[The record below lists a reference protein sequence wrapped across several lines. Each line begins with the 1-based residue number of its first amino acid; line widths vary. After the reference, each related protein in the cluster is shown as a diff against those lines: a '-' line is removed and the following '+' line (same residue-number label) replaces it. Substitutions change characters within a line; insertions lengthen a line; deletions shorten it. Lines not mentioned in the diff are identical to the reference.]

1 MTLKYIW
8 FDLGY
13 TLVYSKREKIFQDIL
28 VSMNKH
34 IDINKIKMAYHLT
47 DKFFMREHKGL
58 LCKSKE
64 EFMPYYLKKLLEV
77 LNIKVDRNILLHE
90 INKREQKYQKIWYT
104 YDSAVSVLTT
114 LKQNSIRSG
123 IISNWDNTSRKVL
136 CQNNLDDLL
145 DEIVISS
152 EVGYSKPQ
160 KEIFDFAL
168 KRANVEPDECLFVG
182 DNYYDDIVG
191 SSKVN
196 MKSLLINPYG
206 KVGIEELNYAYI
218 ISNIS
223 ELPKF
228 IERNYNLKLF

>member
-1 MTLKYIW
+1 MI
-8 FDLGY
+8 
-13 TLVYSKREKIFQDIL
+13 
-28 VSMNKH
+28 
-34 IDINKIKMAYHLT
+34 
-47 DKFFMREHKGL
+47 
-58 LCKSKE
+58 
-64 EFMPYYLKKLLEV
+64 
-77 LNIKVDRNILLHE
+77 
-90 INKREQKYQKIWYT
+90 
-104 YDSAVSVLTT
+104 
-114 LKQNSIRSG
+114 
-123 IISNWDNTSRKVL
+123 
-136 CQNNLDDLL
+136 
-145 DEIVISS
+145 
-152 EVGYSKPQ
+152 
-160 KEIFDFAL
+160 FAL